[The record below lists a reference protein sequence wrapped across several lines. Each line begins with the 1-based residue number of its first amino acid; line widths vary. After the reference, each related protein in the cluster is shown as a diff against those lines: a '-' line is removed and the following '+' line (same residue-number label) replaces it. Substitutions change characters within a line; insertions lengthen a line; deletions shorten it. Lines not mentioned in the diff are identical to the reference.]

1 MSRLLS
7 ILILL
12 VVVGGGALFYAAPM
26 ISFYDIRSACKSQDV
41 ESLAKLINFDSVR
54 TSLKAQI
61 DAGDAGIA
69 APPPSALNDPVGA
82 TGDAFS
88 KVAKSVGKAF
98 DELVNPNSG
107 PKTPP
112 PPVIDANSFLT
123 PKAILSLTYGA
134 GKDAYKT
141 DPATFTGK
149 PPMPKIAF
157 FSLEHARLTVA
168 DAEHGTTTF
177 TFERKGITHW
187 ELVHIGL
194 PTATDNAVAAAS
206 SSAGF

>member
-7 ILILL
+7 ILILI
-12 VVVGGGALFYAAPM
+12 VVIGGGGLFYAAPV
-26 ISFYDIRSACKSQDV
+26 ISFYDIRSACRSQDIG
-41 ESLAKLINFDSVR
+41 SLAKLIDFDAVR
-54 TSLKAQI
+54 TSLKTQI

-69 APPPSALNDPVGA
+69 APAPSALNDPVGA

-98 DELVNPNSG
+98 DELVNPSA
-107 PKTPP
+107 PKAPP
-112 PPVIDANSFLT
+112 PPVVDANSFLT

-141 DPATFTGK
+141 DPATFAGK

-157 FSLEHARLTVA
+157 FSLEHARLTVS

-177 TFERKGITHW
+177 TFERHGITHW
-187 ELVHIGL
+187 QLVHVGL
-194 PTATDNAVAAAS
+194 PVAGTAPVAAAS
-206 SSAGF
+206 SAAGF

>member
-98 DELVNPNSG
+98 DELVNPNT
-107 PKTPP
+107 PKAVPV
-112 PPVIDANSFLT
+112 PVIDANSFLT
-123 PKAILSLTYGA
+123 PKAILALTYGA
-134 GKDAYKT
+134 GKDAPKS
-141 DPATFTGK
+141 DRAAFTGK

-157 FSLEHARLTVA
+157 FSLEHARLTVSDA
-168 DAEHGTTTF
+168 DHGTTTF
-177 TFERKGITHW
+177 TFERHGLTHW

-194 PTATDNAVAAAS
+194 PTTTDNAVAAAS

>member
-1 MSRLLS
+1 MSRILS
-7 ILILL
+7 ILLL
-12 VVVGGGALFYAAPM
+12 IVVIGGGALFYAAPV
-26 ISFYDIRSACKSQDV
+26 ISFYDIRSACKSQDIG
-41 ESLAKLINFDSVR
+41 SLGKLIDFDAVR

-69 APPPSALNDPVGA
+69 APAPSALNDPVAA

-98 DELVNPNSG
+98 DDLVNP
-107 PKTPP
+107 KATAAPP
-112 PPVIDANSFLT
+112 APVVDANSFLT

-141 DPATFTGK
+141 DPATMTTK
-149 PPMPKIAF
+149 PAIPKIAF
-157 FSLEHARLTVA
+157 FSLEHARLTVS

-177 TFERKGITHW
+177 TFERKGLTHW
-187 ELVHIGL
+187 ELVHVGL
-194 PTATDNAVAAAS
+194 PVAGVDAVAAAS